1 MASSS
6 TSARLS
12 RATSGVGETLRESA
26 VINLTGAVTMVV
38 DDSPFALDLTTQAL
52 LGFGIRTRYACNSGA
67 EAMAILRDH
76 PIDLLIVDCEMPDMD
91 GYALVRWL
99 RAQPSDAVRT
109 TPVLIVSAH
118 TREEEIA
125 RGRDCGA
132 NFMIAKPISPDTLLE
147 KIFWIATSDQKFL
160 VCPGYVGPDRRR
172 RDIGPP
178 SPLSVGRRRK
188 DAPAPGDATMGG
200 GMAFDDVDAIPVG
213 ALS

>member
-52 LGFGIRTRYACNSGA
+52 LGFGVKTRFACNSGA

-99 RAQPSDAVRT
+99 RRSGLDPNAF
-109 TPVLIVSAH
+109 TPVIMTAAHVRRSKVSEA
-118 TREEEIA
+118 
-125 RGRDCGA
+125 RDCGA
-132 NFMIAKPISPDTLLE
+132 NFVVTKPFSAATLLE
-147 KIFWIATSDQKFL
+147 RLVWIARDTRPFL
-160 VCPGYVGPDRRR
+160 EVGDYFGPDRRFR
-172 RDIGPP
+172 QGE
-178 SPLSVGRRRK
+178 
-188 DAPAPGDATMGG
+188 APGEERRANLIRKAQFEAERAAAYGGDA
-200 GMAFDDVDAIPVG
+200 
-213 ALS
+213 